1 MSKKTNEEKLK
12 ILQER
17 LSVINK
23 KQNEAESTR
32 KEENKKTSPVFEE
45 DLVNKKDVTEVQHKS
60 PLNTKPLIIILIL
73 AGVAFGIYWSTTLD
87 ITSLILSKEDP
98 VKETIEDTKN
108 QIKNEDI
115 VYNANAFNTTSGY
128 IIVLSGFFEKEQANA
143 YTISLQQ
150 DGYNASTFCLKDV
163 SNSNEE
169 MFHSYLGPFNTKE
182 EAKQWKKSSK
192 SILEFGEIIRL

>member
-1 MSKKTNEEKLK
+1 MTEKTNEEKLK

-23 KQNEAESTR
+23 KQTEAESIR

-45 DLVNKKDVTEVQHKS
+45 DLANKKDIKEEQHRP

-87 ITSLILSKEDP
+87 ITSLILSKESSLEE
-98 VKETIEDTKN
+98 KIEDKKN
-108 QIKNEDI
+108 QIENEDI
-115 VYNANAFNTTSGY
+115 IYNANAFNTTSGY

-150 DGYNASTFCLKDV
+150 DGYNAFTFCLKDV
-163 SNSNEE
+163 SNSDEE
-169 MFHSYLGPFNTKE
+169 IFHSYLGPFNTKE

-192 SILEFGEIIRL
+192 SILEFGEIIKL